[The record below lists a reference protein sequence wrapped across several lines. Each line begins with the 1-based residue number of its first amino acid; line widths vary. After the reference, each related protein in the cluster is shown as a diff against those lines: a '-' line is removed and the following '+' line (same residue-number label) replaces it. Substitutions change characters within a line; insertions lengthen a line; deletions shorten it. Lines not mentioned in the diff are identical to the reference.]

1 MRANRFGIQVVALRA
16 LRHRAVVDRHHG
28 VGLELHVVEDQ
39 LVLAVS
45 AGHVDLQVI
54 KIGIN

>member
-1 MRANRFGIQVVALRA
+1 
-16 LRHRAVVDRHHG
+16 VVDRHHG